1 MLQLSP
7 INSTPYHDSSR
18 ALSSFNSNGDAMSNL
33 PQATINEFM
42 QRNLEFVSETT
53 PAVDAAIRMSEK
65 RIGCLVVQGNYTPSD
80 QQPIV
85 GLVSETDLVRKVM
98 ASAHVEAHTSM
109 TQIMSSPLQTIPS
122 NKSMLDASHFME
134 QLGVRHLCVTEGDE
148 IVGLI
153 SIRDLVRYFVY
164 AQSGPIRDLDNV
176 YRPLSVLMRTQIETI
191 DSEAPVELA
200 AQQMATKQ
208 IGALLVKQEQELKGI
223 VTERDLIVKVLGQE
237 EDAQTLKVK
246 AIMNQPL
253 INIDINRTVH
263 DASDLM
269 AEKWIRHLPITE
281 NGTIVG
287 ILSVRDLIRMV
298 ALRDR
303 PRFLRQQ

>member
-1 MLQLSP
+1 
-7 INSTPYHDSSR
+7 
-18 ALSSFNSNGDAMSNL
+18 MSDL
-33 PQATINEFM
+33 PPAAIEEFM

-53 PAVDAAIRMSEK
+53 SATEAAARMADK
-65 RIGCLVVQGNYTPSD
+65 RIGCLVVQGEGQDSN
-80 QQPIV
+80 QLPIV

-98 ASAHVEAHTSM
+98 ADDQADSSTPV
-109 TQIMSSPLQTIPS
+109 TQLMSSPLKTVAS
-122 NKSMLDASHFME
+122 SRSMLDASHVME
-134 QLGVRHLCVTEGDE
+134 QHGVRHLCVSDGEE

-164 AQSGPIRDLDNV
+164 AESGPVRDLDNV
-176 YRPLSVLMRTQIETI
+176 YRPLSVLMRTAIEAI
-191 DSEAPVELA
+191 DCEDSARQA
-200 AQQMATKQ
+200 ARQMAAKK
-208 IGALLVKQEQELKGI
+208 IGALLVRQDGEMKGI
-223 VTERDLIVKVLGQE
+223 VTERDLILKVLGQE
-237 EDAQTLKVK
+237 EDSNALTVK
-246 AIMNQPL
+246 SIMNQPL
-253 INIDINRTVH
+253 IDIDINRTVH

-281 NGTIVG
+281 NRKIVG